1 MTLSEQRVLM
11 ATIDEHVELLSGVRL
26 FSGLRKPVLRQIAQL
41 AKEIDHNEGHT
52 VVREG
57 AGAHAMH
64 LIVNGNAVVAI
75 GDREVARLG
84 PGDSFGEVALFD
96 RSRRTATVTAMGPL
110 KVLAIDGPGFLR
122 IVQSD
127 GELATRLLAHMAAFL
142 RSLDGELAETQLGR
156 TNTPS

>member
-1 MTLSEQRVLM
+1 MS
-11 ATIDEHVELLSGVRL
+11 AANEHSDLLSGVSL
-26 FSGLRKPVLRQIAQL
+26 FSGLDESVLKKIAQL
-41 AKEIDHNEGHT
+41 AKEVNHNDGHT

-64 LIVNGNAVVAI
+64 LIIEGNAVVGI

-96 RSRRTATVTAMGPL
+96 HGKRSATVTATGPL
-110 KVLAIDGPGFLR
+110 KVLAIDGSGFLR
-122 IVQSD
+122 LVRSD

-142 RSLDGELAETQLGR
+142 RARDGELAEWHLGKSDS
-156 TNTPS
+156 PS